1 MDRRS
6 FIKKAGV
13 LAGGGAVAA
22 ASLPK
27 PAIAQERYEWDMVM
41 TWPTGFPGLGVGAA
55 RFAERVSEMS
65 DGRLQ
70 IRLYGAGE
78 LVPPFE
84 SFDAVTSGT
93 AQIMH
98 ATPYYWQGNHPGLN
112 FFTSAPY
119 TMLALEHDAW
129 MHYGGGQELW
139 DELYDQFGL
148 KGWNAGNTGT
158 QMAGW
163 FENEINSVDDL
174 RGLSFR
180 TAGLGG
186 EVWRQVGLNVQ
197 TMPAGEIFPSL
208 QSGALDAAE
217 WVGPWNDLALGLHR
231 VRSFYYYPSIIEP
244 SAALEVTVNK
254 SAYESLP
261 ADLQLIIQV
270 AAQAEN
276 NIVTADFNAN
286 NQNALDTLIDEHGVN
301 LRRFPEEVIEAQA
314 RASAEVVA
322 DLAGRDE
329 LTGRIVDSMVAFREN
344 AMQWTATGERAAAE
358 ARDLD
363 IQFPA

>member
-6 FIKKAGV
+6 FIKNAGLV
-13 LAGGGAVAA
+13 AGGAAVAA
-22 ASLPK
+22 SAFPK
-27 PAIAQERYEWDMVM
+27 PAITQERFEWSMVT
-41 TWPTGFPGLGVGAA
+41 TWPAGFPGLGVGAA
-55 RFAERVSEMS
+55 RFAERVGEMS

-70 IRLYGAGE
+70 IRVYGAGE

-84 SFDAVTSGT
+84 SFDAVTTGT
-93 AQIMH
+93 AEVMH
-98 ATPYYWQGNHPGLN
+98 ATPYYWAGNHPGLN

-129 MHYGGGQELW
+129 MYYGGGQELW
-139 DELYDQFGL
+139 DEVYDQFGL
-148 KGWNAGNTGT
+148 KGWSGGNTGT
-158 QMAGW
+158 QTGGW
-163 FENEINSVDDL
+163 FGVEINSVEDI

-217 WVGPWNDLALGLHR
+217 WVGPWNDLALGLYR
-231 VRSFYYYPSIIEP
+231 VHQNCYYPSIIEP

-254 SAYESLP
+254 SAFESLP
-261 ADLQLIIQV
+261 ADLQRIVEV
-270 AAQAEN
+270 AAHAEN

-286 NQNALDTLIDEHGVN
+286 NLRALDTLTTEHGVT
-301 LRRFPEEVIEAQA
+301 LRHFPDDVVEALAQA
-314 RASAEVVA
+314 SVDVIS
-322 DLAGRDE
+322 DMAGRDE
-329 LTGRIVDSMVAFREN
+329 LTGRIIDSMVQFRE
-344 AMQWTATGERAAAE
+344 TATGWTNIGERAFAAT
-358 ARDLD
+358 RDLD
-363 IQFPA
+363 ISFRT

>member
-6 FIKKAGV
+6 FLTRAGIG
-13 LAGGGAVAA
+13 AGATAVAA
-22 ASLPK
+22 SAFPT
-27 PAIAQERYEWDMVM
+27 PAITQDRFEWSMVT

-55 RFAERVSEMS
+55 RFAERVGQLSG
-65 DGRLQ
+65 GRLT
-70 IRLYGAGE
+70 IRVYGAGE

-93 AQIMH
+93 AEIMH

-112 FFTSAPY
+112 FFTSAPFA
-119 TMLALEHDAW
+119 MLTAEHDAW
-129 MHYGGGQELW
+129 MNYGGGQELW

-158 QMAGW
+158 QTGGW
-163 FENEINSVDDL
+163 FPNEITSVDDIQ
-174 RGLSFR
+174 GLSFR

-186 EVWRQVGLNVQ
+186 EIWRQVGLNVQ
-197 TMPAGEIFPSL
+197 TMPSGEIFPAL

-254 SAYESLP
+254 AAFDTLP
-261 ADLQLIIQV
+261 DDLKLIIEI
-270 AAQAEN
+270 AARAEN
-276 NIVTADFNAN
+276 NQVTLDFNAN
-286 NQNALDTLIDEHGVN
+286 NQVALDALVNEHNVN
-301 LRRFPEEVIEAQA
+301 LSRFPDDVIEAQA
-314 RASAEVVA
+314 RAAADVVA
-322 DLAGRDE
+322 DLAGRDD
-329 LTGRIVDSMVAFREN
+329 LTGRIVEFDGGV
-344 AMQWTATGERAAAE
+344 
-358 ARDLD
+358 
-363 IQFPA
+363 P

>member
-6 FIKKAGV
+6 FIRKAGLV
-13 LAGGGAVAA
+13 TGGAAVAVTNF
-22 ASLPK
+22 PK
-27 PAIAQERYEWDMVM
+27 PALAQERFEWNMVT
-41 TWPTGFPGLGVGAA
+41 TWPSGFPGLGVGAE
-55 RFAERVSEMS
+55 RFAERVNAMS
-65 DGRLQ
+65 NGRLH
-70 IRLYGAGE
+70 ITVYGAGE

-84 SFDAVTSGT
+84 SFDAVTAGT

-98 ATPYYWQGNHPGLN
+98 ATPYYWQGNHSGLN

-129 MHYGGGQELW
+129 MYYGGGQELW
-139 DELYDQFGL
+139 DELYDEFGL
-148 KGWNAGNTGT
+148 KGWNGGNTGT

-163 FENEINSVDDL
+163 FPEEVNSVEDI

-186 EVWRQVGLNVQ
+186 EVWREVGLNVQ
-197 TMPAGEIFPSL
+197 TMPAGEIFPAL

-217 WVGPWNDLALGLHR
+217 WVGPWNDLALGFYR
-231 VRSFYYYPSIIEP
+231 VHSHYYYPSIIEP

-254 SAYESLP
+254 AAYEELP
-261 ADLQLIIQV
+261 ADLQLIIEV

-286 NQNALDTLIDEHGVN
+286 NLRALETLISEHGVDVQ
-301 LRRFPEEVIEAQA
+301 RFPDDVIEAQA
-314 RASAEVVA
+314 RASVDVIS
-322 DLAGRDE
+322 DMAGRDE
-329 LTGRIVDSMVAFREN
+329 LTGRIIDSMIQFRET
-344 AMQWTATGERAAAE
+344 AMQWTDTGERAFAST
-358 ARDLD
+358 RDLD

>member
-6 FIKKAGV
+6 FIRSAGV
-13 LAGGGAVAA
+13 LGAGAA
-22 ASLPK
+22 TATLAA
-27 PAIAQERYEWDMVM
+27 PAIAQERTEWSMVT

-55 RFAERVSEMS
+55 RFAERVNQMSE
-65 DGRLQ
+65 GRLT
-70 IRLYGAGE
+70 IRVYGAGE

-84 SFDAVTSGT
+84 SFDAVNRGT

-98 ATPYYWQGNHPGLN
+98 ATPYYWQGNHPALN

-129 MHYGGGQELW
+129 MHYGGGQELM
-139 DELYDQFGL
+139 DEVYDQFGL
-148 KGWNAGNTGT
+148 KAWNSGNTGT

-163 FENEINSVDDL
+163 FPHAINSVEDV

-186 EVWRQVGLNVQ
+186 EVWRQVGMNVQ

-231 VRSFYYYPSIIEP
+231 VRSHYYYPSIIEP
-244 SAALEVTVNK
+244 SAATEVTVNK
-254 SAYESLP
+254 SAYEQLP
-261 ADLQLIIQV
+261 ADLQLIIEV

-276 NIVTADFNAN
+276 NLMTADFNAN
-286 NQNALDTLIDEHGVN
+286 NQQALDSLITEHNVTVEQ
-301 LRRFPEEVIEAQA
+301 FPDEVIEALA
-314 RASAEVVA
+314 KASAEVVA
-322 DLAGRDE
+322 DIAGRDE
-329 LTGRIVDSMVAFREN
+329 LSGRVVDSMVQFREN
-344 AMQWTATGERAAAE
+344 AVRWTSTGEMAFAAT
-358 ARDLD
+358 RLKD